1 MNFIDVKYVNMLS
14 NRLERFTVKSTHPY
28 RVNCRCPICGDS
40 QKSKSKARG
49 WILEKDNSA
58 LYYCHNCGAS
68 MGLRKFLNQVDPVLY
83 NDYIVDTKLANIKDT
98 PLDNIKIR
106 SGTVLP
112 LDTLTSKVPEFRKS
126 SSPLSQIRKISQ
138 LKVTHGARKYVE
150 NRLIPAPQ
158 HYKLY
163 YAPKFNAW
171 VNTIIPD
178 KLPLEYDAPRL
189 VLPFISNGK
198 MFGFQGRSFDNDS
211 LRYITIMLDE
221 SSPKIFGLEDVDFNK
236 KYYVVEGP
244 IDSLFVPNSIAMA
257 GADGNSSGLRSEE
270 NGVFVF
276 DNEPRNVDI
285 VNRMDKLLSE
295 GKKVCIWP
303 SWVVSKDINDLVLSG
318 ITPSQ
323 VQGMIDSNTY
333 EGLEGRLALAIWR
346 RCK

>member
-1 MNFIDVKYVNMLS
+1 
-14 NRLERFTVKSTHPY
+14 
-28 RVNCRCPICGDS
+28 
-40 QKSKSKARG
+40 
-49 WILEKDNSA
+49 
-58 LYYCHNCGAS
+58 
-68 MGLRKFLNQVDPVLY
+68 MGIRKFLSKVDPVLY
-83 NDYIVDTKLANIKDT
+83 NDYIVDTKL
-98 PLDNIKIR
+98 DNIKTREAI
-106 SGTVLP
+106 LP

-126 SSPLSQIRKISQ
+126 SSPLLQLRKISQ

-171 VNTIIPD
+171 VNTIIPN
-178 KLPLEYDAPRL
+178 KLPTEYDAPRL

-198 MFGFQGRSFDNDS
+198 MFGFQGRAFDNDS

-221 SSPKIFGLEDVDFNK
+221 SSPKIFGLEGVDFNK

-257 GADGNSSGLRSEE
+257 GADGNSSGLRSVS
-270 NGVFVF
+270 NSVFVF

-295 GKKVCIWP
+295 GKRVCIWP
-303 SWVVSKDINDLVLSG
+303 EWVISKDINDLVLSG
-318 ITPSQ
+318 VTPSQ
-323 VQGMIDSNTY
+323 VQNMIDSNTY